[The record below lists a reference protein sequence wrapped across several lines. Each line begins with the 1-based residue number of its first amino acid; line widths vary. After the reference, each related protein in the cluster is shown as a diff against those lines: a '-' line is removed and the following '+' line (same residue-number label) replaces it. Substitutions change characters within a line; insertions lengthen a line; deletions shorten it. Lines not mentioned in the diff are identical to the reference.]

1 MPVRQIAP
9 VSRGDLRQRLL
20 VLLDARR
27 QRHVRA
33 ANDLS
38 RKLGERIDSAAQAK
52 ECQDIRQLVRAMR
65 DE

>member
-1 MPVRQIAP
+1 MPIRHIAP
-9 VSRGDLRQRLL
+9 VSRGDLRTRLL

-33 ANDLS
+33 ASDLT

-52 ECQDIRQLVRAMR
+52 ECLEIRQVVRAMR